1 MLTHLLLLSMPYS
14 AHCCHAASC
23 SPLNTPSTALR
34 HVLQPLLDVILF
46 TKSLSKSMG
55 YKGQL
60 ALYIYYLLS
69 AGALRQLSPPLALM
83 TAQESS
89 LSGGFRAAHQVR
101 SPCLQ
106 RSVTSSMY
114 MLWSQMSY
122 RATHHTS
129 RHDKAVR
136 WARLLPGT
144 WIISL
149 YQMIARTH
157 FLMSFQGI
165 MFIGFFPTPTGQMH
179 QDRAVVCVHSP
190 EGISCRLMCCAANL
204 VPPDVP
210 VTVAETGGSR
220 RGGGLQ

>member
-1 MLTHLLLLSMPYS
+1 MHLLLLSMPYS

-23 SPLNTPSTALR
+23 SPLNTHSTALR

-89 LSGGFRAAHQVR
+89 LSGGFRAAHQVCG
-101 SPCLQ
+101 PCLQ
-106 RSVTSSMY
+106 RSATSCMC
-114 MLWSQMSY
+114 MLWSHMSY
-122 RATHHTS
+122 RATHHAS
-129 RHDKAVR
+129 GHDKAVR
-136 WARLLPGT
+136 WAMLLPAT

-149 YQMIARTH
+149 HHMIARTH
-157 FLMSFQGI
+157 FFMSFQGI
-165 MFIGFFPTPTGQMH
+165 MFVGFFPTPTGQTH

-190 EGISCRLMCCAANL
+190 EGISCHLICSANL
-204 VPPDVP
+204 VPPDVHH
-210 VTVAETGGSR
+210 
-220 RGGGLQ
+220 

>member
-1 MLTHLLLLSMPYS
+1 
-14 AHCCHAASC
+14 
-23 SPLNTPSTALR
+23 
-34 HVLQPLLDVILF
+34 
-46 TKSLSKSMG
+46 MG

-106 RSVTSSMY
+106 RSATSSMY

-122 RATHHTS
+122 GATHHTS
-129 RHDKAVR
+129 RHDKAVT
-136 WARLLPGT
+136 WAMLLPGT

-149 YQMIARTH
+149 HQIIARTQCW
-157 FLMSFQGI
+157 MSFSRNNVLRLLSH
-165 MFIGFFPTPTGQMH
+165 TYRTDASGQNCG
-179 QDRAVVCVHSP
+179 VCAQPRRH
-190 EGISCRLMCCAANL
+190 LM
-204 VPPDVP
+204 PFDVLCSKSGP
-210 VTVAETGGSR
+210 A
-220 RGGGLQ
+220 